1 MLYTSTLSEVSNNIN
16 TGVEYEIALIE
27 ELKNKLREC
36 KDAGIQF
43 IYNSDEWTFG
53 AFNKTEC
60 DNFQSDW
67 DSDNHSSDEYY
78 IEMGEE
84 PENLGEIFP
93 TSLNVNCETKIY
105 IKFKD

>member
-27 ELKNKLREC
+27 ELKNKLREY

-43 IYNSDEWTFG
+43 IYNSDE
-53 AFNKTEC
+53 C

-67 DSDNHSSDEYY
+67 DSDNRSSDEYY